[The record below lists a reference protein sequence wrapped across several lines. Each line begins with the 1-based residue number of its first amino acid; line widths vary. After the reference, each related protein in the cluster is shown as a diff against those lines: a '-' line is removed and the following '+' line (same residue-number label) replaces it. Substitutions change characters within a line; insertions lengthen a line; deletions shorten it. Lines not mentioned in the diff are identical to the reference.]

1 MKTYIQPETSV
12 IRIEPRNP
20 LLNISIYEKEL
31 DSTYPENYGLVKE
44 NRSSRGISNYNVWD
58 DDWSN

>member
-12 IRIEPRNP
+12 IRVEPRSP
-20 LLNISIYEKEL
+20 LLNISIYQDRNVRAL
-31 DSTYPENYGLVKE
+31 DGESNVGLVKE
-44 NRSSRGISNYNVWD
+44 NRTYRDYNVWD

>member
-1 MKTYIQPETSV
+1 MKTYIQPKTSV

-20 LLNISIYEKEL
+20 LLNISIYEKEIS
-31 DSTYPENYGLVKE
+31 STNAGFVKE
-44 NRSSRGISNYNVWD
+44 NRTYRDYNVWD